1 MGEGVCL
8 VTGASRGIGAAI
20 AVLAGERGYRVC
32 VNYASDAA
40 AAAGVVRAIEDAGGV
55 ARAVRADVADEAD
68 VDRLFV
74 EADELGPL
82 ELLVNNAGI
91 PAGYG
96 PLVDLDAAA
105 TRRMIE
111 VNVLGPL
118 LCCRAAVRR
127 MATDRGGAGGSIVN
141 ISSAAARI
149 GGATEWVDYA
159 STKGAID
166 TLTLG
171 LAREV
176 ASVGIRVNAIR
187 PGLVDT
193 DFNSYASPGRLA
205 RLAPTV
211 PMGRAGTPDEI
222 ADAVLW
228 FAGPGASFTTGAILD
243 ISGGR

>member
-1 MGEGVCL
+1 M
-8 VTGASRGIGAAI
+8 TGASRGIGAAI

-32 VNYASDAA
+32 VNYANDAA

-68 VDRLFV
+68 VDRLFA

-193 DFNSYASPGRLA
+193 DFNSYASPGRLD